1 MLRASAEAL
10 TQQVNVEHKFMTEC
24 ALQLRERGTSGKCL
38 IADQKL
44 SLLQIDYLIVINSD
58 KVTWLKS
65 EVNK

>member
-1 MLRASAEAL
+1 
-10 TQQVNVEHKFMTEC
+10 MTEC